1 MLIRLTAE
9 MFRLA
14 KRKKTSAEVF
24 FIASIFHEIT
34 KFGF

>member
-24 FIASIFHEIT
+24 LLRLYFT
-34 KFGF
+34 K